1 MIWLDQFHKAV
12 EELFVAAGVGNWFFL
27 MVGLGLVSLAD
38 DGIGE
43 GSKESFDDFR
53 CLVELVLDVVTQK
66 CELRSE

>member
-1 MIWLDQFHKAV
+1 MPP
-12 EELFVAAGVGNWFFL
+12 VAAGVGNWFFL

-43 GSKESFDDFR
+43 GAKESLDDFR

-66 CELRSE
+66 CEIRSE